1 MTSVEYLPLSK
12 ISEKVSASFVRP
24 CIKHFGFL
32 EKDLGFRGSFF
43 SVAGET
49 TVSFEKGNRRINV
62 YLNIPEIPSVQI
74 CTTDDGRIK
83 KREKVVSSSEEVKKK
98 VKEMNKSRDEGGL
111 EIWHETLKNGGFD
124 DSMNIILGGL
134 AEEVRKLI

>member
-1 MTSVEYLPLSK
+1 MTSAEYLPLNQ

-24 CIKHFGFL
+24 CTKHFGFL

-62 YLNIPEIPSVQI
+62 LFNIPEVPSVQL
-74 CTTDDGRIK
+74 CTIKGGRVK
-83 KREKVVSSSEEVKKK
+83 KREKVVSNSNEVKIKI
-98 VKEMNKSRDEGGL
+98 KEMNSIRDKGGL
-111 EIWHETLKNGGFD
+111 EIWHKTLKNGGFD
-124 DSMNIILGGL
+124 DAMDVILNGL
-134 AEEVRKLI
+134 AEEIRKSF